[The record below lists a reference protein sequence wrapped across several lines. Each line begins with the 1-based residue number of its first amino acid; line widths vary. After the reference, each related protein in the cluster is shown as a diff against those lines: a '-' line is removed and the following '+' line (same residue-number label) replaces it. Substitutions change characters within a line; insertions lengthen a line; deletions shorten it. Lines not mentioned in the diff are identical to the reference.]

1 MFTGAVFF
9 KAVKEGDLFAY
20 SLTDQCMA
28 LSMHLFTVSTQ
39 VPDVPHSLPY
49 ATAVV
54 LLGAVLLV
62 NATSIML
69 RMYLRSRKK
78 W

>member
-1 MFTGAVFF
+1 MFF
-9 KAVKEGDLFAY
+9 KAIAEGELFPY
-20 SLTDQCMA
+20 SLDGPVHGA
-28 LSMHLFTVSTQ
+28 VDAPLHLATQ
-39 VPDVPHSLPY
+39 VTGAPEALPY

-62 NATSIML
+62 NATAIAL
-69 RMYLRSRKK
+69 RVYLRSRKK